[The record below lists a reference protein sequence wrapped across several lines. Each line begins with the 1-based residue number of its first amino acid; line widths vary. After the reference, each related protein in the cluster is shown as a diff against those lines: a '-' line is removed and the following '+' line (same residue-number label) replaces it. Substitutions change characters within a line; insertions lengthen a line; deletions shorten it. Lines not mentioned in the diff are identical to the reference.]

1 MEWNAANNR
10 APQRIVTWG
19 AHVVEGS
26 QDDPDALPRPA
37 APIRLPQ
44 RDRWAELQ
52 QESTAGYVTL
62 PDFIAKFG
70 LKGSRSMKS
79 AAGTVSKRLRDEGYA
94 LIDKPLGVGR
104 PPKAARVTDLKRSY
118 GPPRGA
124 LQ

>member
-1 MEWNAANNR
+1 M
-10 APQRIVTWG
+10 
-19 AHVVEGS
+19 
-26 QDDPDALPRPA
+26 
-37 APIRLPQ
+37 
-44 RDRWAELQ
+44 AELRQ
-52 QESTAGYVTL
+52 YATAGYVTL